1 MACLDLWKGRS
12 KAFQARKALLSK
24 DSEQGLWISHRAVK
38 SCGKELTRDY
48 LKYAFAWT
56 CCRPSESVSEM
67 GLRLWHLKASSM
79 SLMCERDTLDCPRT
93 VRSCGRCVRKS
104 GFEERGFWWNSIL
117 GQEFWTW
124 ASAYERAFT
133 LWCFFCFANQFLWQ
147 VNLVQIQNE
156 GRKWEVWKAREMDDT
171 KFQEKG
177 LCSQVGEQKRVD
189 ESRNAVQEEWMEH
202 SGMKRWGPVF

>member
-48 LKYAFAWT
+48 LKYTFAWT

-67 GLRLWHLKASSM
+67 GLCLWHLKASSM

-104 GFEERGFWWNSIL
+104 GFEERGSWWNSIL

-124 ASAYERAFT
+124 ASAYESAFT